1 MKARFAD
8 RRSVPRPSV
17 VGLDTGDSH
26 EDRPTDQISAGSV
39 VASAM
44 EGVESIQESDPQTQS
59 GDRHAK
65 SGEFGRAGSPMSRA
79 CFMMIPFPETLSN
92 EDGTLGESWASGVR
106 TDQIIEVSE
115 SRIGI

>member
-26 EDRPTDQISAGSV
+26 EDRPTD
-39 VASAM
+39 
-44 EGVESIQESDPQTQS
+44 P
-59 GDRHAK
+59 
-65 SGEFGRAGSPMSRA
+65 A
-79 CFMMIPFPETLSN
+79 CFMRIPFPETLSI

-115 SRIGI
+115 SRIVI